1 MNSNAR
7 HIQAVLD
14 HAEHQLRGLKN
25 DETDLKLKSRLK
37 KERVKKEAADEIT
50 GDVEYLLS
58 KHSTLCE
65 YMMGEL
71 EELKKKLTAL
81 HRNRTLRNNNNN
93 RNNNPTNPN

>member
-25 DETDLKLKSRLK
+25 DEKTLKLKSRLN
-37 KERVKKEAADEIT
+37 KEKVKKEAADKIR
-50 GDVEYLLS
+50 GDVEYLLDA
-58 KHSTLCE
+58 HSGLCE

-81 HRNRTLRNNNNN
+81 HRNRTLRNNNNG
-93 RNNNPTNPN
+93 NNNPTNPN